1 MKEEDFTLEDK
12 QTLRR
17 KGYVS
22 VEKQKTT
29 GRFWYKTKT
38 FTLRL
43 IGIILLFFIPIGT
56 IIGIILILI
65 TLKKDKTKLKYKIIS
80 VCPVCN
86 GELYLSSDQNH
97 GIVDQ
102 QCDECRTELK
112 INIDN
117 GTISEKYKGKINLHQ
132 KEKMNYEVN
141 KDVDLKDLRTL
152 TDDYHDDEE
161 KRKKLEQLE
170 REEIQFQRKKEMA
183 EIKSKTPK

>member
-1 MKEEDFTLEDK
+1 MKEEDFTLEVK

-65 TLKKDKTKLKYKIIS
+65 TLKKDKTKLKNKSNLKYLCKIA
-80 VCPVCN
+80 
-86 GELYLSSDQNH
+86 
-97 GIVDQ
+97 
-102 QCDECRTELK
+102 
-112 INIDN
+112 
-117 GTISEKYKGKINLHQ
+117 
-132 KEKMNYEVN
+132 EVS
-141 KDVDLKDLRTL
+141 
-152 TDDYHDDEE
+152 
-161 KRKKLEQLE
+161 
-170 REEIQFQRKKEMA
+170 F
-183 EIKSKTPK
+183 S